1 MLLIALEYL
10 ILASTFTIAKKVL
23 SYSPYLFL
31 LTARVLVGG
40 IFLVASMHVMKKI
53 SWQAVWRDRWLFI
66 LAGFLH
72 IYIAFLFEFW
82 SLQYLTSAKTALMY
96 AITPFVAAVLSRILY
111 KERLSALKWA
121 GIGIGTLSLLPIL
134 SLQVTGFSEF
144 LYFSLPEAVLCTAVV
159 SACAAW
165 FVVKELMARGHHLVT
180 VNGIAMLI
188 GAGFFLPTLLLIEP
202 CAWQQVSSWPA
213 FMGWLALLIFLSQVV
228 SYNLYSWLLT
238 RYSITFMTLCGFLC
252 PLFSAALGAAWL
264 GELIP
269 WQYWIS
275 LCGVVCG
282 LVLFTTRV
290 GAKNNH

>member
-31 LTARVLVGG
+31 LTTRFLVGG
-40 IFLVASMHVMKKI
+40 IFLVGSMQVIKKI
-53 SWQAVWRDRWLFI
+53 SWYAVWRDRWMFL
-66 LAGFLH
+66 LAGLLH

-96 AITPFVAAVLSRILY
+96 AMSPFIAAILSCIYY
-111 KERLSALKWA
+111 KERLSAIKWA
-121 GIGIGTLSLLPIL
+121 GICVGTAGMLPII
-134 SLQVTGFSEF
+134 SLQVAGFSEF
-144 LYFSLPEAVLCTAVV
+144 LYFSLPEAALCLAVV

-188 GAGFFLPTLLLIEP
+188 GAGFFLPTLLVLQP
-202 CAWQQVSSWPA
+202 DAWVQVTDWPS
-213 FMGWLALLIFLSQVV
+213 FMGWLLVLIFLSQVV

-252 PLFSAALGAAWL
+252 PLFSAVLGAVWL
-264 GELIP
+264 GESIS
-269 WQYWIS
+269 WHYWIS
-275 LCGVVCG
+275 LCGVIGG
-282 LVLFTTRV
+282 LFLFTAEKQIKKGV
-290 GAKNNH
+290 